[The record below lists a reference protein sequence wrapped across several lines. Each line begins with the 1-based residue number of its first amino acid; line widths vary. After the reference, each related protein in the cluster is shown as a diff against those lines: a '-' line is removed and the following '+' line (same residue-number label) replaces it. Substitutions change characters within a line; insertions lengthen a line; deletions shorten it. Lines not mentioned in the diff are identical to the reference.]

1 MAYSVPAA
9 AQGIL
14 NMKNFFKIAGTLSRR
29 LCAVT
34 IAAVIG
40 FSMAACSGGGSGGTF
55 TVTGIPK
62 EYNGKYAYLFA
73 FSEGG
78 TLLMGYQDKSTK
90 GFTLPRIS
98 NGSVAIPLWK
108 LGITRYSGDES
119 VIVGVV
125 ISDSEVLDA
134 INPVKNAIG
143 SEATFVKGS
152 ATKDWSEMMRYQ

>member
-1 MAYSVPAA
+1 
-9 AQGIL
+9 
-14 NMKNFFKIAGTLSRR
+14 MKSFFKAAGVIA
-29 LCAVT
+29 
-34 IAAVIG
+34 IAAITG
-40 FSMAACSGGGSGGTF
+40 FSMLACGGSGSGGTF

-62 EYNGKYAYLFA
+62 EYNEKYAYLFA

-78 TLLMGYQDKSTK
+78 TLLMGYQNKSTK

-98 NGSVAIPLWK
+98 NGSVDIPLWK
-108 LGITRYSGDES
+108 LGITRYSGNDT

-125 ISDSEVLDA
+125 ITDSGILEA